1 MRSSFMPVDI
11 SAQDVE
17 LSTKR
22 GPVYGPLSFT
32 VQPGETVALVAGQSN
47 GLSSLLLTL
56 VGRMKPS
63 GGTVTVGGITIP
75 QHMRKVQKIAT
86 FAGFEN
92 LDDLDPALTI
102 AEIAYERISLESPII
117 ACRPGWEGEHMTSCL
132 HAAFGTEPPGPDVPI
147 EDLSVL
153 GQAQARLF
161 VALVCRP
168 SVISYNDVDSLRNP
182 NDQAA
187 LWESLQRASA
197 LGITIVANTAN
208 IGAIPEGVRQIFAER
223 PDNDNRDESRII
235 DESAD
240 QSADQSTDELAN
252 EETRVDIPRSPMTS
266 SQNDASLGG
275 TFDTSLDNTTRH
287 RAGSTPAYQ
296 HTHAL
301 AAEEANHGE

>member
-1 MRSSFMPVDI
+1 MCYYFAHKLFSTKINLEMIRSCVVRSSFMPVDI

-102 AEIAYERISLESPII
+102 AEIALSLIHI
-117 ACRPGWEGEHMTSCL
+117 
-132 HAAFGTEPPGPDVPI
+132 
-147 EDLSVL
+147 
-153 GQAQARLF
+153 
-161 VALVCRP
+161 
-168 SVISYNDVDSLRNP
+168 
-182 NDQAA
+182 
-187 LWESLQRASA
+187 
-197 LGITIVANTAN
+197 
-208 IGAIPEGVRQIFAER
+208 
-223 PDNDNRDESRII
+223 
-235 DESAD
+235 
-240 QSADQSTDELAN
+240 
-252 EETRVDIPRSPMTS
+252 
-266 SQNDASLGG
+266 
-275 TFDTSLDNTTRH
+275 
-287 RAGSTPAYQ
+287 
-296 HTHAL
+296 
-301 AAEEANHGE
+301 

>member
-1 MRSSFMPVDI
+1 
-11 SAQDVE
+11 
-17 LSTKR
+17 
-22 GPVYGPLSFT
+22 
-32 VQPGETVALVAGQSN
+32 
-47 GLSSLLLTL
+47 
-56 VGRMKPS
+56 
-63 GGTVTVGGITIP
+63 
-75 QHMRKVQKIAT
+75 
-86 FAGFEN
+86 
-92 LDDLDPALTI
+92 
-102 AEIAYERISLESPII
+102 
-117 ACRPGWEGEHMTSCL
+117 MTSCL
-132 HAAFGTEPPGPDVPI
+132 HAAFGTEPLGPDVPI
-147 EDLSVL
+147 EDLTVL

-208 IGAIPEGVRQIFAER
+208 VGAIPDGVRQIFAER
-223 PDNDNRDESRII
+223 PDNRDENRVV

-240 QSADQSTDELAN
+240 ESADRSADQFAN
-252 EETRVDIPRSPMTS
+252 EETRVDIPRSPT
-266 SQNDASLGG
+266 DPI
-275 TFDTSLDNTTRH
+275 TTTRH